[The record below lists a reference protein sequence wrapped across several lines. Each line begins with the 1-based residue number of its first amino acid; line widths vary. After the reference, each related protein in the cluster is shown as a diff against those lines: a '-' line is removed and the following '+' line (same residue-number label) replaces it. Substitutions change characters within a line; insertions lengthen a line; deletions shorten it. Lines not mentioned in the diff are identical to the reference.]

1 MFDILDTLFYYAPLF
16 ILYWSVQSLIAI
28 SLLPVLL
35 KMIDERDNMRK
46 SMFII
51 VRTNRRNKDFMKN
64 TAKKIALSPLGLVF
78 VLVAIYRNRRI

>member
-1 MFDILDTLFYYAPLF
+1 MIDTLFYYAPLF

-35 KMIDERDNMRK
+35 KMIDERDGRRK
-46 SMFII
+46 SMFRI
-51 VRTNRRNKDFMKN
+51 VRFNRNIDFMKN

-78 VLVAIYRNRRI
+78 VLVAIYRNRRIK